1 MPTYPSSLLLGVA
14 PGTRTVNNYTSR
26 FEFRFDNEPNAM
38 SAAGFALSAGTG
50 ATLPFSPVY
59 LNGVLTAATA
69 GTVVVDGT
77 TFAQASTSMTLLVK
91 DQSSAI
97 QNGIYIVSSTGGTAT
112 SYVLTRDTRF
122 DEDAE
127 IKRNTIF
134 SLSLGSVN
142 ANTKWF
148 LSSDEPI
155 VIGTSNI
162 SFAAL
167 GTTVI
172 YPSAAKYPTDVNVG
186 TGERTSATMFV
197 EDFRSMLN
205 TIQYDI
211 AGLETSF
218 ASVTTEGFKWMASSN
233 INTIHNVYRK
243 LKKISLEMSRLKG
256 DIDRMNTVG
265 FSATF
270 PGIGLTS
277 TYPSGKNRLTNIAG
291 GY

>member
-1 MPTYPSSLLLGVA
+1 
-14 PGTRTVNNYTSR
+14 
-26 FEFRFDNEPNAM
+26 
-38 SAAGFALSAGTG
+38 
-50 ATLPFSPVY
+50 
-59 LNGVLTAATA
+59 
-69 GTVVVDGT
+69 
-77 TFAQASTSMTLLVK
+77 
-91 DQSSAI
+91 
-97 QNGIYIVSSTGGTAT
+97 
-112 SYVLTRDTRF
+112 
-122 DEDAE
+122 
-127 IKRNTIF
+127 
-134 SLSLGSVN
+134 
-142 ANTKWF
+142 
-148 LSSDEPI
+148 
-155 VIGTSNI
+155 
-162 SFAAL
+162 
-167 GTTVI
+167 
-172 YPSAAKYPTDVNVG
+172 
-186 TGERTSATMFV
+186 MFV

>member
-1 MPTYPSSLLLGVA
+1 
-14 PGTRTVNNYTSR
+14 
-26 FEFRFDNEPNAM
+26 
-38 SAAGFALSAGTG
+38 
-50 ATLPFSPVY
+50 
-59 LNGVLTAATA
+59 
-69 GTVVVDGT
+69 
-77 TFAQASTSMTLLVK
+77 MTILVK

-97 QNGIYIVSSTGGTAT
+97 QNGIYQVSSTGGTAT

-134 SLSLGSVN
+134 SVSLGSVN
-142 ANTKWF
+142 ANTKWY

-162 SFAAL
+162 AFAAL
-167 GTTVI
+167 GTTVL

-186 TGERTSATMFV
+186 TAERTSATMFV

-205 TIQYDI
+205 TIQYDVS
-211 AGLETSF
+211 GLETSF
-218 ASVTTEGFKWMASSN
+218 ASVTTEGLKWMASSN
-233 INTIHNVYRK
+233 INTMQNVYRK
-243 LKKISLEMSRLKG
+243 FKKISLEITKLKG

-265 FSATF
+265 FTATF

-277 TYPSGKNRLTNIAG
+277 TYPSGKNRLTNIPG

>member
-14 PGTRTVNNYTSR
+14 PGTRAVNNYTSR

-38 SAAGFALSAGTG
+38 SAAGFAISAGTG

-59 LNGVLTAATA
+59 SNGVLSASTA

-155 VIGTSNI
+155 VIGTSSI

>member
-14 PGTRTVNNYTSR
+14 PGIRSVNNYNNR
-26 FEFRFDNEPNAM
+26 FEFRFDNEPTAM
-38 SAAGFALSAGTG
+38 SLAGFAISAGTG

-59 LNGVLTAATA
+59 SNGVLSASIA
-69 GTVVVDGT
+69 GTVVVDST
-77 TFAQASTSMTLLVK
+77 TFTEASTSMTLLVK
-91 DQSSAI
+91 DQSNAI

-122 DEDAE
+122 DADAE

-148 LSSDEPI
+148 LNTDEPI
-155 VIGTSNI
+155 VIGTSSI
-162 SFAAL
+162 TFAAL

-186 TGERTSATMFV
+186 TAERTNATMFI
-197 EDFRSMLN
+197 EDFKSMLN
-205 TIQYDI
+205 TIQYDL
-211 AGLETSF
+211 AALETSF
-218 ASVTTEGFKWMASSN
+218 SGVSTEGLKWMASSN
-233 INTIHNVYRK
+233 INTIQNLYRK
-243 LKKISLEMSRLKG
+243 FKKISYEITKLRG

-265 FSATF
+265 FAASF

-277 TYPSGKNRLTNIAG
+277 VYPSGKNRLTNIAG

>member
-1 MPTYPSSLLLGVA
+1 
-14 PGTRTVNNYTSR
+14 
-26 FEFRFDNEPNAM
+26 
-38 SAAGFALSAGTG
+38 
-50 ATLPFSPVY
+50 
-59 LNGVLTAATA
+59 LTAATA

-77 TFAQASTSMTLLVK
+77 TFAQASTSMTILVK

-97 QNGIYIVSSTGGTAT
+97 QNGIYQVSSTGGTAT

-134 SLSLGSVN
+134 SVSLGSVN
-142 ANTKWF
+142 ANTKWY

-167 GTTVI
+167 GTTVL

-186 TGERTSATMFV
+186 TAERTSATMFV

-205 TIQYDI
+205 TIQYDLS
-211 AGLETSF
+211 GLETSF
-218 ASVTTEGFKWMASSN
+218 ASVSAEGIKWMASSN
-233 INTIHNVYRK
+233 INTMQNVYRK
-243 LKKISLEMSRLKG
+243 FKKISLEITKLKG

-265 FSATF
+265 FTATF